1 MEIAFGVR
9 CVMCDAVGG
18 VGAYAE
24 NRVANH
30 VFGRHQR
37 VQARQIRILLQL
49 RTRLVA
55 VHDVIVNSTNQTR
68 RFAYVNN
75 LRSGAKISKHI
86 RNALS

>member
-1 MEIAFGVR
+1 
-9 CVMCDAVGG
+9 MCDAVGG

-55 VHDVIVNSTNQTR
+55 VHDVIVNSFQQIKHDDSLTSIIC
-68 RFAYVNN
+68 
-75 LRSGAKISKHI
+75 SGAKISKHI
-86 RNALS
+86 RNAVVVNVVTG